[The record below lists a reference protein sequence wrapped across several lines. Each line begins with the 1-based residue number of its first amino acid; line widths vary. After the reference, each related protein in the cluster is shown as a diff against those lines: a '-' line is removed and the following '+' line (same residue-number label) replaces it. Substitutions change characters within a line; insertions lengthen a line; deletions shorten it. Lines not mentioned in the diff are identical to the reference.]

1 MLAGMLKGFQTQDNK
16 ANVPSISDK
25 LSWIGAKLELLN
37 GIAFFVQAA
46 DTRSFSEAGRSLG
59 ISSSAVGKSVSRLE
73 ERLGVRLFHRSTR
86 SITLTAEGAL
96 FLERCRRILSEI
108 EAAELELSET
118 QRGPK
123 GRLRISLPLVGM
135 LVMPALTA
143 FMHRYPTIELDVDFS
158 DRLVDVIDEGFDV
171 VMRTGD
177 PTDSRLMSRP
187 LGTYRL
193 GLFASPSY
201 LARHGTPQVPAD
213 LAHHACLQ
221 HKFPTTGKLEPW
233 PLKRVENTPPLTLPS
248 SMVCNT
254 TAALK
259 DVAMSGLGIAC
270 LPDFMVRQAI
280 GRGDLLS
287 VMDTHVEHQGTFRLL
302 WPSSKHLAPK
312 LRVFIDFMVETLFA
326 ESTVAAGPD

>member
-1 MLAGMLKGFQTQDNK
+1 MEW
-16 ANVPSISDK
+16 
-25 LSWIGAKLELLN
+25 LS
-37 GIAFFVQAA
+37 GIAIFIQAA
-46 DTRSFSEAGRSLG
+46 DTRSFSEAGRNIG

-86 SITLTAEGAL
+86 SITLTAEGGL
-96 FLERCRRILSEI
+96 FVERCRRILCEA
-108 EAAELELSET
+108 EAAELELS
-118 QRGPK
+118 QIQQAPK

-143 FMHRYPTIELDVDFS
+143 FMHRYPAIELDVDFS

-171 VMRTGD
+171 VMRTGE

-187 LGTYRL
+187 LGSYRL
-193 GLFASPSY
+193 QLVASPGY
-201 LARHGTPQVPAD
+201 LASQGSPEVPAD
-213 LAHHACLQ
+213 LAHHVCLQ
-221 HKFPTTGKLEPW
+221 HKFPSTGRFEAW
-233 PLKRVENTPPLTLPS
+233 PLARGEDAPEWTLPA

-254 TAALK
+254 TGALM
-259 DVAMSGLGIAC
+259 DVAIAGLGIAC

-280 GRGDLLS
+280 ERGELVS
-287 VMDTHVEHQGTFRLL
+287 VLDAHVEHQGTFRLL

-326 ESTVAAGPD
+326 QRAVA